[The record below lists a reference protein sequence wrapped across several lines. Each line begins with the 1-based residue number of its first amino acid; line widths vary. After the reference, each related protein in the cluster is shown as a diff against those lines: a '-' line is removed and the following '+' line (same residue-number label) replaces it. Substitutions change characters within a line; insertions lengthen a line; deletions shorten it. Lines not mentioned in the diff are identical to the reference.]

1 MTYKHLNTQELTFIY
16 HFWKQGTKAYL
27 AARALRRSAE
37 TIYRVYRF
45 LNQGKTIVQYQEHY
59 HHQKTKCGRKSIAL
73 PKDERKYIQKQVN
86 AGWTPDTII
95 GRNEHHISCSTRTLY
110 RMFKRGE
117 FDVRQLPMKGRRHPN
132 GYVETRG
139 RGRTGQLG
147 RNIDERYND
156 YTNYRNE
163 FGHLEADTVQG
174 SKHHG
179 AVMTLVERLSKVE
192 IILNIHHRT
201 AECVNTHLDQW
212 LAKIPRHLFKSI
224 TFDNGKEFAEW
235 REIANKY
242 DISTYFAEV
251 GAPNQ
256 RGLNENN
263 NGIIRRDGL
272 KKGMDFRSL
281 PDELIQQIMTR
292 RNNIPRKS
300 LSYQTPLEVF
310 MKHITDDQFLI

>member
-59 HHQKTKCGRKSIAL
+59 HHQKTKCGRKSITL

-95 GRNEHHISCSTRTLY
+95 GRN
-110 RMFKRGE
+110 
-117 FDVRQLPMKGRRHPN
+117 
-132 GYVETRG
+132 
-139 RGRTGQLG
+139 
-147 RNIDERYND
+147 IDERYND
-156 YTNYRNE
+156 YPNYRNE

-201 AECVNTHLDQW
+201 AE
-212 LAKIPRHLFKSI
+212 
-224 TFDNGKEFAEW
+224 W

-263 NGIIRRDGL
+263 NGIIRCDGL

-300 LSYQTPLEVF
+300 LNYQTPLEVF
-310 MKHITDDQFLI
+310 MKHITDSRFLI